1 MNNLYYEII
10 INGYQKYVK
19 SKNLDELIEILDNIN
34 ISHKFVNDNQ
44 DKYKN
49 VLENEI
55 KLYNHQ
61 KNLLEKEI
69 KLRNSKSKSKSKSKP
84 KYNSNSNSNSNSQ
97 VTLNHNYTY
106 YYGYG
111 SNNYKTPPKIIRQRA
126 ELN

>member
-34 ISHKFVNDNQ
+34 ISHKFVIDNQ

-55 KLYNHQ
+55 KLYKHQ

-69 KLRNSKSKSKSKSKP
+69 YLRKSKSNSK
-84 KYNSNSNSNSNSQ
+84 
-97 VTLNHNYTY
+97 VTLNHDYTY